1 MRGTLLIALPVSM
14 VLALGAASCGEP
26 ATRVGGVCQTSDHCG
41 GGENNLAL
49 VCDNSIPGGSCTV
62 TPCTPDDPATP
73 EAEDKTSCPEG
84 SRCVR
89 ECPAGVRCDSV
100 DRETVLVCRRGC
112 SQQADCHEVI
122 VCGPVCTPLDGGG
135 EECHEECKNQMECIP
150 FWDLASAELSEK
162 DDPPRA
168 CVLKGRHYRPL

>member
-1 MRGTLLIALPVSM
+1 MRPAILV
-14 VLALGAASCGEP
+14 VLALALAVASCGEP
-26 ATRVGGVCQTSDHCG
+26 ATRVGSVCQTSDHCNKT
-41 GGENNLAL
+41 EDNLAL
-49 VCDNSIPGGSCTV
+49 TCDNSIPGGSCTV

-73 EAEDKTSCPEG
+73 DAEDRASCPEG

-89 ECPAGVRCDSV
+89 ECPAGVRCDGLA
-100 DRETVLVCRRGC
+100 RQTVLACRRAC

-122 VCGPVCTPLDGGG
+122 VCAPVCSPLDGGG

-150 FWDLASAELSEK
+150 FWDLSASELAAK

-168 CVLKGRHYRPL
+168 CVLKGRHYRPVQ